1 MNVPYLPRPLTT
13 QEFATLLGISE
24 DEVETLI
31 NEINEVAHSVG
42 APDAIIKGPMG
53 LWMTHPGLQRL
64 VAKRPDLLDQLRN
77 I

>member
-1 MNVPYLPRPLTT
+1 MNVPYLPRPITT
-13 QEFATLLGISE
+13 QEFAEGLGISE
-24 DEVETLI
+24 DEVEALVD
-31 NEINEVAHSVG
+31 EINEVAHSVG

-64 VAKRPDLLDQLRN
+64 IAKRPDLFDELRN